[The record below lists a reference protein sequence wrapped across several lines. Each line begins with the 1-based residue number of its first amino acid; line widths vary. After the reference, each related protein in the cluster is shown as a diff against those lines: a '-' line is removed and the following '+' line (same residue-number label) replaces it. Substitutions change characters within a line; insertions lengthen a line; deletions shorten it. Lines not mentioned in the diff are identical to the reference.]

1 VLYCKNTKESTML
14 KLIGLITVV
23 YFLFH
28 WGIVQLI
35 ALWIMV
41 ALSTIASV

>member
-1 VLYCKNTKESTML
+1 ML

-41 ALSTIASV
+41 ALSAIVTL